1 VKALSIHLT
10 DVCNSKCTFCI
21 VDAPYMKQDT
31 VMRRRVSRFLA
42 EHAGQGD
49 EAVSLHGGE
58 ATVRP
63 DFLEILDEIAQ
74 RGYPTV
80 FLMTNGRKFARM
92 NYARTVVDKGVSEF
106 IISLHGATAATQD
119 GISLARGSF
128 DQAVAG
134 IRNVKALGAKIRTN
148 SVLCKANYTEM
159 PEIIDLCLD
168 LGADQVSISA
178 LHTQGTALR
187 NFDAVTPRYDQ
198 MRPYV
203 VQACDRAVRRGTK
216 PYLEGFPYC
225 AVPPEYHE
233 YLINW
238 EEHRYKVLYR
248 SFVMDD
254 YGDHMDDFARI
265 KDERCGSCI
274 FDKVCGGVYKEYAE
288 IIGWNEFQPVLARG
302 DDPPE
307 PPEGRAASRHRLPSS
322 LVADAPHSSVQAAP
336 RPDSPVVT

>member
-31 VMRRRVSRFLA
+31 IMRRRVSRFLA
-42 EHAGQGD
+42 EHSGQGY

-63 DFLEILDEIAQ
+63 DFLEILDEIAE

-92 NYARTVVDKGVSEF
+92 NYAQTVVGKGVSEF

-128 DQAVAG
+128 DQAVQG
-134 IRNVKALGAKIRTN
+134 IKNVKALGATVRTN
-148 SVLCKANYTEM
+148 SVVCKDNYTEL
-159 PEIIDLCLD
+159 PQIIDLCLD

-178 LHTQGTALR
+178 LHTSGTALR
-187 NFDAVTPRYDQ
+187 NFETVTPSYDQ
-198 MRPYV
+198 IRPYV
-203 VQACDRAVRRGTK
+203 IEATDRAVRRGTK

-225 AVPPEYHE
+225 AVPPEYEE
-233 YLINW
+233 YLVDW
-238 EEHRYKVLYR
+238 EEHKYKVLYR

-254 YGDHMDDFARI
+254 YGDHMDDFARV
-265 KDERCGSCI
+265 KDERCGSC
-274 FDKVCGGVYKEYAE
+274 FFNDVCGGVYKEYAE
-288 IIGWNEFQPVLARG
+288 FIGWDEFHPITAPQVG
-302 DDPPE
+302 
-307 PPEGRAASRHRLPSS
+307 
-322 LVADAPHSSVQAAP
+322 VA
-336 RPDSPVVT
+336 